1 MKLLKVFKDIAI
13 SPIKAVGQI
22 GEDLSSLNDIRKD
35 ETDGILSIFTLG
47 ASSVVK
53 SAVKTLKDIND
64 DLK

>member
-13 SPIKAVGQI
+13 SPIQAVGQI